1 MFFILLYHSA
11 ATSNFLMIY
20 QRKRNPQIVDCL
32 DRKFALQTK
41 GKTFV
46 FQNKLINDN
55 KRILIGAKY
64 VNKNRLV
71 LRTLNKFHT
80 SIIRIERKKKPSKS
94 LSIITTLPKNR
105 IHIFIKDHFLVINFF
120 SSLVI
125 QKTMMGVRTFDFN
138 CDFSIGRPTS
148 PSLRRDR
155 RQTSRT

>member
-1 MFFILLYHSA
+1 
-11 ATSNFLMIY
+11 MIY

-80 SIIRIERKKKPSKS
+80 SIIRIERKKPSKS

-120 SSLVI
+120 FISNS
-125 QKTMMGVRTFDFN
+125 KND
-138 CDFSIGRPTS
+138 DGRAY
-148 PSLRRDR
+148 L
-155 RQTSRT
+155 